1 MRLRTFRLTEDQVK
15 ELTGA
20 YRQCTDGPTRTRYQA
35 VRLYGT
41 GYPVEE
47 IQKITGC
54 RTASLME
61 WCRAYSDHGTAALP
75 DGRLGGNSAKLTDA
89 QRVEI
94 ETRLHTYSPH
104 DWFGPATQTADGQFW
119 TVEDLQKAIAQWFGV
134 QYASR
139 TSYTRLF
146 HACGFSYQ
154 RPEKVF
160 QSQRPLQMAE
170 FEEQV
175 EKKRPISLKRP
186 PRR

>member
-1 MRLRTFRLTEDQVK
+1 MRLRKFRPTEDQVN

-54 RTASLME
+54 STTSLME
-61 WCRAYSDHGTAALP
+61 WCRAYADHGITALQ
-75 DGRLGGNSAKLTDA
+75 DGRLGGNSAKLTEE
-89 QRVEI
+89 QRADL
-94 ETRLHTYSPH
+94 ETRLHDYTPH
-104 DWFGPATQTADGQFW
+104 AVLGTATQTAEGQFW

-139 TSYTRLF
+139 TSYTRLL
-146 HACGFSYQ
+146 HTCGFSYQ
-154 RPEKVF
+154 RAEKVF
-160 QSQRPLQMAE
+160 KSQRPLQMAE

-175 EKKRPISLKRP
+175 EKKRPMSRKRR

>member
-1 MRLRTFRLTEDQVK
+1 MRKRKFRLTDDEVK
-15 ELTGA
+15 ELAAA

-41 GYPVEE
+41 GYPVQE

-54 RTASLME
+54 STPSLME
-61 WCRAYSDHGTAALP
+61 WCRAYSEHGTAALQ
-75 DGRLGGNSAKLTDA
+75 DGRLGGNSAKLTDE

-94 ETRLHTYSPH
+94 ETRLHAYTPH
-104 DWFGPATQTADGQFW
+104 DLFGTATQTADGQFW
-119 TVEDLQKAIAQWFGV
+119 TVEDLHKAVAQWFGV
-134 QYASR
+134 RYASR

-160 QSQRPLQMAE
+160 KSQRPCQIAE

-175 EKKRPISLKRP
+175 EKKRPISPKRP
-186 PRR
+186 RPR